1 MNPIFLIIFCFH
13 QQASIIQS
21 LTAFR
26 ATQQQEQQQQQLVSS
41 PMYQNEFLSSEGTG
55 DDIPQLE
62 GNQRRQHDE
71 QEDLHQVN
79 PGKFIREKASPPLFF
94 LPPSRSFSNS
104 DLNNYPLKPTVYQYV
119 KSCCNREVMRP
130 MGGGHMT
137 GPCCAQ
143 LIRFNY
149 FIRLSYKWFKEV
161 MKQTNKT

>member
-1 MNPIFLIIFCFH
+1 MNPILLITFCFY

-26 ATQQQEQQQQQLVSS
+26 ETQQQEEQLVSSS
-41 PMYQNEFLSSEGTG
+41 PMYQNELLSSEGTG
-55 DDIPQLE
+55 DDIPQLLE
-62 GNQRRQHDE
+62 GNQRQHDE
-71 QEDLHQVN
+71 QELHQVN
-79 PGKFIREKASPPLFF
+79 PGKFIREKSSHPLFL
-94 LPPSRSFSNS
+94 LPPSRSFSNN
-104 DLNNYPLKPTVYQYV
+104 DLHNYPLKPTVYQYV
-119 KSCCNREVMRP
+119 RSCCNREVMRP